1 LEIRKVLR
9 IANSRAIILPKEF
22 PQVRYVV
29 VRLEGKKLIVRPLE
43 EVS

>member
-1 LEIRKVLR
+1 MEIRKVLR

-29 VRLEGKKLIVRPLE
+29 VKLEDNKLIIRPLE
-43 EVS
+43 EVL